1 MANLYPP
8 PVNTV
13 SGDNITASRFA
24 NSTPLLARALRTL
37 ADLRY
42 IGNLLL
48 PNRVSTTSGAI
59 NWESPGEGLTAADA
73 PEQVAPGAEY
83 RLTQTTNGTV
93 NTSAVAKYGEDTIIE
108 DEAISRFNFTAI
120 NKSVTKMNNSAKILI
135 DSAVVAAIATAATYT
150 AAATSKWDGSGTA
163 PVILRDILKARAK
176 MRGLN
181 LGYDANALL
190 VDEDLWAYLASDAV
204 ISAAMA
210 REDKSNPIYTG
221 RFDVV
226 AGLEVIPV
234 PAANMP
240 GGVATAAYLIDRG
253 NAGFILTEDLG
264 GGYTSAGDL
273 TEFKSWRTEDTD
285 GVRCRIRANFKAV
298 VTDPG
303 AIYKITTVV

>member
-8 PVNTV
+8 AVNTI

-24 NSTPLLARALRTL
+24 NSTPLLSRALRTL

-42 IGNLLL
+42 VGSLII
-48 PNRVSTTSGAI
+48 PNRVTTTSGAI

-73 PEQVAPGAEY
+73 PELVAPGAEY
-83 RLTQTTNGTV
+83 RLTQTANGAI

-108 DEAISRFNFTAI
+108 DEAVSRFNFTAI
-120 NKSVTKMNNSAKILI
+120 NKSIVKMNNSAKILI
-135 DSAVVAAIATAATYT
+135 DAAVVAAVAAAATNT
-150 AAATSKWDGSGTA
+150 AAATQKWDGSGTT
-163 PVILRDILKARAK
+163 PFILRDILKARAK

-190 VDEDLWAYLASDAV
+190 VDEDVWAYLAADPTIAV
-204 ISAAMA
+204 AMA

-221 RFDVV
+221 KFEVI

-234 PAANMP
+234 PALNLP
-240 GGVATAAYLIDRG
+240 GGVNTAAFLVDRA
-253 NAGFILTEDLG
+253 NVGFILTENLG
-264 GGYTSAGDL
+264 GGYSSAGDL

>member
-8 PVNTV
+8 PVNTI

-24 NSTPLLARALRTL
+24 NSTPLLSRALRNL

-42 IGNLLL
+42 VGNLII
-48 PNRVSTTSGAI
+48 PQRVQTTSGAI

-83 RLTQTTNGTV
+83 RLTQTANGTV

-108 DEAISRFNFTAI
+108 DEAISRFSFAAI
-120 NKSVTKMNNSAKILI
+120 NKSLAKMNNSAKILI
-135 DSAVVAAIATAATYT
+135 DASVVAAVATAATYT
-150 AAATSKWDGSGTA
+150 AAATQKWDGSGTT
-163 PVILRDILKARAK
+163 PFILRDIMKAKAK

-190 VDEDLWAYLASDAV
+190 VDEDLWAYLASDATV
-204 ISAAMA
+204 LSAMA

-221 RFDVV
+221 KFEIL
-226 AGLEVIPV
+226 AGLEIIPV
-234 PAANMP
+234 PALNLP
-240 GGVATAAYLIDRG
+240 GGVNTAAFLVDR
-253 NAGFILTEDLG
+253 NNVGFILTEDLG
-264 GGYTSAGDL
+264 GGYMSAGDL
-273 TEFKSWRTEDTD
+273 TEFKSWRTEETD
-285 GVRCRIRANFKAV
+285 GVRCRVRANFKAV

-303 AIYKITTVV
+303 AIYKITTVA

>member
-1 MANLYPP
+1 
-8 PVNTV
+8 VNTV

-24 NSTPLLARALRTL
+24 NSTPLLARALREL

-42 IGNLLL
+42 VGNLLL
-48 PNRVSTTSGAI
+48 PQRVTTTSGAI
-59 NWESPGEGLTAADA
+59 NWEAPGEGLTAADA

-83 RLTQTTNGTV
+83 RLTQTTNGTI

-108 DEAISRFNFTAI
+108 DEAVSRLNFMAV
-120 NKSVTKMNNSAKILI
+120 NKSITKMNNSAKILI
-135 DSAVVAAIATAATYT
+135 DASVVAAIATAATYT

-163 PVILRDILKARAK
+163 PVILRDILKAKAK

-234 PAANMP
+234 PAANLP
-240 GGVATAAYLIDRG
+240 GGAATAAFVIDRG